1 MLRGLYTAAT
11 AMLAKSRQ
19 MDVVTNNLV
28 NAETTGFRQ
37 DTLVTTP
44 FKDVLMSR
52 LNDPSVYQYRNVG
65 MHNFGMHIDQVYTS
79 FTPGALTETGNY
91 TDLALPG
98 EGFFVVEYT
107 PPAIAR
113 DEEADEY
120 PEPELRYTRAGNFA
134 VDGDGYL
141 VTPNGCYVQGQNG
154 AIEVGTSAFAVDGE
168 GNISV
173 DGQVID
179 TLRVVRFEDTSVLR
193 KAGDNLLRVYTTV
206 DEYGDEVPAGEEPE
220 DITPVIRQGFL
231 EASNVDIARET
242 VRMMEVFRSY
252 EINQR
257 IIQLYDQ
264 SLGQTVNDIAR
275 F

>member
-28 NAETTGFRQ
+28 NVETAGYRQ

-44 FKDVLMSR
+44 FRDVLISR
-52 LNDPSVYQYRNVG
+52 LNDPSVYQYRTVG
-65 MHNFGMHIDQVYTS
+65 MHNYGMHIDQVYTK
-79 FTPGALTETGNY
+79 FTPGSLEETGNP

-107 PPAIAR
+107 PPAPAR
-113 DEEADEY
+113 DEDIDEL

-134 VDGDGYL
+134 VDGDGFL
-141 VTPNGCYVQGQNG
+141 VTPDGFYVQGQNG
-154 AIEVGTSAFAVDGE
+154 PIEVGTTQFAVDTE
-168 GNISV
+168 GNVSV
-173 DGQVID
+173 DGAVID

-193 KAGDNLLRVYTTV
+193 KAGDNLFRVYTAK
-206 DEYGDEVPAGEEPE
+206 DEYGDDVPAAEPE
-220 DITPVIRQGFL
+220 DIVPLVRQGFL
-231 EASNVDIARET
+231 ETSNVDVARET

-264 SLGQTVNDIAR
+264 TLGQTVNEIAR